1 MGMLFNFDQLQLFT
15 CVFFRAW
22 LQYPPVQV
30 LPPFS
35 PVAIF
40 PALGELAAVCV
51 ASFPALGAGCK
62 FIDKFIR
69 KKVFPRLQISSPL
82 F

>member
-1 MGMLFNFDQLQLFT
+1 MR
-15 CVFFRAW
+15 FFRAW

-51 ASFPALGAGCK
+51 ASFPALGAGCR

-69 KKVFPRLQISSPL
+69 KNHPQKGFPALANFESSVL
-82 F
+82 VLLYQFT